1 MVTMYNNPTAL
12 IGAPAAGRIT
22 ALSTTGLNVAWLLLA
37 AFALIS
43 AGVALLRLLPAP
55 YLTAAGHRTSKH
67 RRYSTDSAD

>member
-1 MVTMYNNPTAL
+1 MYNNPTAL
-12 IGAPAAGRIT
+12 IGAPAAGGIT

-55 YLTAAGHRTSKH
+55 YLTTAGHPTSKH